1 MQNYKAIEIVVI
13 IVDDLYKFCPVSWFH
28 IRGVERRIEL
38 IGGNAIVE
46 SFQLRNVLE
55 QMVEIKVF

>member
-13 IVDDLYKFCPVSWFH
+13 IVDDLYKFCPVSRLH